1 MKNIAMTSLAI
12 IGIATS
18 SGAFAQKTEVPIPP
32 VRSILLAQSN
42 GAAGGAAAGAAT
54 GAVGGAIVGG
64 PVGAVVGGAAGA
76 VVGGVTGGLTTEDR
90 TYVRTYVEKH
100 PQPSVTYEQDVVVGA
115 EWPGTVKYYR
125 IEGRPELKSYEY
137 AVVNDHTVLVDSQ
150 TRRIVEVLD

>member
-1 MKNIAMTSLAI
+1 MKNFAMTSLAI
-12 IGIATS
+12 IGIAAS

-32 VRSILLAQSN
+32 VRSIVLAQNN
-42 GAAGGAAAGAAT
+42 GASGGAAAGAAT
-54 GAVGGAIVGG
+54 GAVGGAVVGG

-76 VVGGVTGGLTTEDR
+76 VGGAVVGALTNDDR

-100 PQPSVTYEQDVVVGA
+100 RQPSVTYEQEVVVG
-115 EWPGTVKYYR
+115 EELPGTVKYYR
-125 IEGRPELKSYEY
+125 IEGRPELKTYEY

>member
-1 MKNIAMTSLAI
+1 MKPLVLVSITTLAI
-12 IGIATS
+12 ATA
-18 SGAFAQKTEVPIPP
+18 SGAFAQN
-32 VRSILLAQSN
+32 N

-100 PQPSVTYEQDVVVGA
+100 PRPSVRYDREVVVG
-115 EWPGTVKYYR
+115 ETLPSTVTYYR
-125 IEGRPELKSYEY
+125 IEGRPELKTYEY
-137 AVVNDHTVLVDSQ
+137 AVVNDHTVLVDSN
-150 TRRIVEVLD
+150 TRKIVEVID